1 VTAASAPAVDRP
13 APRAPER
20 PPYIGRSLPRRE
32 DRRLIQGQGR
42 YTDDNVVPGA
52 LHAAFVRSPYAHAD
66 IRRIDV
72 SRALQRPGVV
82 AVLTGADYLADGC
95 GDLDHKAVP
104 VDNLDESRAAF
115 READGH
121 IVHVVHQPVF
131 AHGRVLHQGEAVAVV
146 IAATAAQA
154 RDALEHVDVEY
165 DELPVVTT
173 VEAAM
178 AVTAPQLHAGVFGNV
193 ALDALF
199 GNVDATALAFA
210 AAHTV
215 VEGTFH
221 NQRIFSAHLEP
232 RAAIAT
238 YDATTDTI
246 DLICGGGGAHRYRG
260 MLAGA
265 LHVDESRV
273 HVRQDDVGGSFGS
286 RNSLH
291 PEAVIVAWAARRLQ
305 RPVRWLGDRGEGFLT
320 DFEGRDMHARAAL
333 AFDERGRILA
343 LRTTVNAN
351 VGAVTVAYSFLNN
364 YSRIAPGVYDIPA
377 AAIRVRAVL
386 TNTVPVASFRGA
398 GRPEATF
405 TLERLMDMAAR
416 RLNLDPAELRR
427 RNLIRREQLPYTAAT
442 GLVYDAGDFSGNM
455 EHALKLADWGG
466 MPQRRAESRVRGRLR
481 GIGICNYVEAP
492 VGNLH
497 EHVTIHVLPAGRV
510 EVAIG
515 TQSSGQGHETTF
527 AQIVA
532 DLLDVSIETVDMI
545 TGDTRRVPRGGGT
558 HSNRSM
564 RLGSTIIAR
573 ACADIRERA
582 RAAAGSDEYDLFELA
597 ARVDLQASAS
607 VSKRIPAYPTGSA
620 VCEVEIDPAT
630 GAVTPLRY
638 TQIDD
643 AGQVINPLLVHGQTQ
658 GGIAQGLGQAFS
670 EEMVFDPGT
679 GQVLSGSF
687 MGYAVPHA
695 HDMPPMAIELVED
708 PTAGNAL
715 RIKGGG
721 EAGVTAAPAAAVNAV
736 IDALGLAGVDH
747 IDTPLTAP
755 KLWNILH
762 AHGLTTLPNGSPS
775 S

>member
-13 APRAPER
+13 APRTPKR

-42 YTDDNVVPGA
+42 FTDDNVVPGA
-52 LHAAFVRSPYAHAD
+52 LHAAFVRSPYAHAN

-72 SRALQRPGVV
+72 NRALQRPGVV
-82 AVLTGADYLADGC
+82 AVLTGADYLGDGC
-95 GDLDHKAVP
+95 GDLDHKPVP
-104 VDNLDESRAAF
+104 VDNIDESRAAF

-154 RDALEHVDVEY
+154 RDALEDVDVEY

-173 VEAAM
+173 VDAAT
-178 AVTAPQLHAGVFGNV
+178 ALTAPQLHAGVFGNV
-193 ALDALF
+193 AVDALF
-199 GNVDATALAFA
+199 GNAEATARGFA
-210 AAHTV
+210 AAHVV

-232 RAAIAT
+232 RAAIAI
-238 YDATTDTI
+238 YDAATDTI

-265 LHVDESRV
+265 LKVDESHV

-286 RNSLH
+286 RNTLH

-333 AFDERGRILA
+333 ALDDCGRILA

-377 AAIRVRAVL
+377 AEIRVRAVL
-386 TNTVPVASFRGA
+386 TNTVPVASFRGS

-427 RNLIRREQLPYTAAT
+427 RNLIRRDQLPYTAAT
-442 GLVYDAGDFSGNM
+442 GLVYDSGDFTGNM
-455 EHALKLADWGG
+455 EHALRLADWNG
-466 MPQRRAESRVRGRLR
+466 MAERRAESRARGRLR

-497 EHVTIHVLPAGRV
+497 EHVVVHVLPAGRV

-532 DLLDVSIETVDMI
+532 DLLDVSIEAVDMI

-564 RLGSTIIAR
+564 RLGGTIIAR
-573 ACADIRERA
+573 ACAEIRERA
-582 RAAAGSDEYDLFELA
+582 RAAARSDDYDLFEMA
-597 ARVDLQASAS
+597 ARVDLLATAS

-658 GGIAQGLGQAFS
+658 GGIAQGLGQAFT
-670 EEMVFDPGT
+670 EEMVFDPLT
-679 GQVLSGSF
+679 GQMLSGSF
-687 MGYAVPHA
+687 MGYALPHA
-695 HDMPPMAIELVED
+695 DDMPPMAIELVED
-708 PTAGNAL
+708 PTSGNAL

-736 IDALGLAGVDH
+736 IDALGIAGVDH

-762 AHGLTTLPNGSPS
+762 AHGLTALPHRSPS
-775 S
+775 P

>member
-1 VTAASAPAVDRP
+1 MTGASAPAVDRP
-13 APRAPER
+13 APRTPKR

-32 DRRLIQGQGR
+32 DRRLIAGQGR
-42 YTDDNVVPGA
+42 YTDDNVIPGA
-52 LHAAFVRSPYAHAD
+52 LHAAFVRSPYAHAT

-72 SRALQRPGVV
+72 SRALGRSGVV

-146 IAATAAQA
+146 IAASAAQA
-154 RDALEHVDVEY
+154 RDALEDVDVDY

-173 VEAAM
+173 VEAAI
-178 AVTAPQLHAGVFGNV
+178 APSAPQLHAGVFGNV
-193 ALDALF
+193 ALDAVF
-199 GNVDATALAFA
+199 GNVEATAGGFA
-210 AAHTV
+210 AAHVV

-238 YDATTDTI
+238 YDAVTDTI

-265 LHVDESRV
+265 LRLDESRV

-320 DFEGRDMHARAAL
+320 DFEGRDMHAHAAL
-333 AFDERGRILA
+333 ALDERGRILA

-405 TLERLMDMAAR
+405 TLERLMDIAAR
-416 RLNLDPAELRR
+416 RLHLDPAELRR

-442 GLVYDAGDFSGNM
+442 GLVYDAGDFTGNM
-455 EHALKLADWGG
+455 EHALQLADWNG
-466 MPQRRAESRVRGRLR
+466 MPQRRAESSARGQLR

-497 EHVTIHVLPAGRV
+497 EHVAIHVLPAGRV

-532 DLLDVSIETVDMI
+532 DLLDVSIEAVDMI

-582 RAAAGSDEYDLFELA
+582 RAAAGNDEYDLFEIA
-597 ARVDLQASAS
+597 ARVDLLATAS
-607 VSKRIPAYPTGSA
+607 VSKRIPAYPTGAA

-630 GAVTPLRY
+630 GTVTPLRY

-643 AGQVINPLLVHGQTQ
+643 AGQAINPLLVHGQTQ

-670 EEMVFDPGT
+670 EEMVFDPLT

-762 AHGLTTLPNGSPS
+762 AHGLTKRPHGSLSP
-775 S
+775 

>member
-1 VTAASAPAVDRP
+1 VNVASAPAVDRP
-13 APRAPER
+13 APRTNAR

-32 DRRLIQGQGR
+32 DRRLIQGQGK
-42 YTDDNVVPGA
+42 YTDDNITPDA

-72 SRALQRPGVV
+72 SRALERDGVV
-82 AVLTGADYLADGC
+82 AVLTGAEYLADGG
-95 GDLDHKAVP
+95 GDLDHKPVP
-104 VDNLDESRAAF
+104 VDNFDAGIQAF
-115 READGH
+115 REAAGH
-121 IVHVVHQPVF
+121 IVHVIHQPVF
-131 AHGRVLHQGEAVAVV
+131 AHERVRHQGEAVAVV
-146 IAATAAQA
+146 IARTAAQA
-154 RDALEHVDVEY
+154 RDALEDVDVEY

-173 VEAAM
+173 VEAATDL
-178 AVTAPQLHAGVFGNV
+178 AAPQLHEGVAGNV
-193 ALDALF
+193 AVDALF
-199 GNVDATALAFA
+199 GDLEATARGFA
-210 AAHTV
+210 AAHV
-215 VEGTFH
+215 IVEGTFH

-238 YDATTDTI
+238 YDAPTDTI
-246 DLICGGGGAHRYRG
+246 DLICGGGGAHRFRG

-265 LHVDESRV
+265 LHLDESHV

-291 PEAVIVAWAARRLQ
+291 PEAVVVAWAARRLG
-305 RPVRWLGDRGEGFLT
+305 RTVRWLGDRGEGFLT

-333 AFDERGRILA
+333 ALDERGRILA

-405 TLERLMDMAAR
+405 TIERLMDMAAR
-416 RLNLDPAELRR
+416 RLGLDPVEIRR

-455 EHALKLADWGG
+455 DRALALADWNGA
-466 MPQRRAESRVRGRLR
+466 PQRRAESRARGQLH
-481 GIGICNYVEAP
+481 GIGLCNYVEAP

-497 EHVTIHVLPAGRV
+497 EQVVIHVLPAGRV

-527 AQIVA
+527 AQVVA
-532 DLLDVSIETVDMI
+532 DLLDVSIDTIDII
-545 TGDTRRVPRGGGT
+545 TGDTRRIPRGGGS

-564 RLGSTIIAR
+564 RLGSAIIVR
-573 ACADIRERA
+573 ACAEIRERA
-582 RAAAGSDEYDLFELA
+582 RAAAGNDGYDLFAVA
-597 ARVDLQASAS
+597 AQVDLQATAS
-607 VSKRIPAYPTGSA
+607 VSTRIPAYPTGAA

-638 TQIDD
+638 TQVDD
-643 AGQVINPLLVHGQTQ
+643 AGQVINPLVVHGQTQ
-658 GGIAQGLGQAFS
+658 GGIAQGLGQAFT
-670 EEMVFDPGT
+670 EGMVFDPLT

-687 MGYAVPHA
+687 MGYAVPRA
-695 HDMPPMAIELVED
+695 HDLPPMEIELAED

-736 IDALGLAGVDH
+736 IDALGLADVDH
-747 IDTPLTAP
+747 VDTPLTAP
-755 KLWNILH
+755 KLWDILH
-762 AHGLTTLPNGSPS
+762 AHGLTTLLDGSHLP
-775 S
+775 